1 MFPPKEV
8 VINHELPQLVHHEV
22 KQILSRSRHQLLADG
37 VLAGGHPDAGAGGVE
52 SDQDHTEVG
61 SSKIKCQILS

>member
-37 VLAGGHPDAGAGGVE
+37 VLAGGHSDAGACRVQ
-52 SDQDHTEVG
+52 SD
-61 SSKIKCQILS
+61 